1 MPSLDHLITSPV
13 HLTGTVLSVKPL
25 REGQSFVICDDSG
38 INIGNRRRWV
48 GHSQEVTPS
57 GTKLKAGARVQ
68 FLPGTPTRPGRMPR
82 AYCIA
87 IIRQADN

>member
-38 INIGNRRRWV
+38 VNIGNRRRWV
-48 GHSQEVTPS
+48 GDSRALTTPVEVRRGDLCT
-57 GTKLKAGARVQ
+57 
-68 FLPGTPTRPGRMPR
+68 FLPGLPR
-82 AYCIA
+82 KQGAMHRAFDVTILP
-87 IIRQADN
+87 RNRE